1 MNTQNTYLVFPQ
13 RNDVNT
19 HCKIVCKG
27 RSEFIDALIECELIE
42 SQDEL
47 KQLDWLIF
55 EDGNQF
61 DCSAFADTQASP
73 VAIDEERYKVIDVES
88 YETRIYTVEDRVSG
102 DQFTI
107 THSDSYMDPFIPEWS
122 IVDED
127 CNEIIENNDLFD
139 TLINTVL
146 ESK

>member
-13 RNDVNT
+13 RNDVN
-19 HCKIVCKG
+19 
-27 RSEFIDALIECELIE
+27 
-42 SQDEL
+42 
-47 KQLDWLIF
+47 
-55 EDGNQF
+55 
-61 DCSAFADTQASP
+61 TQASP

-88 YETRIYTVEDRVSG
+88 YETRVYTVEDRVSG
-102 DQFTI
+102 EQFSVWKAMRLKSI
-107 THSDSYMDPFIPEWS
+107 THSDSYMDPFPPEWH

-127 CNEIIENNDLFD
+127 SNEIIENNDLFD